1 MNFYINKI
9 LKERT
14 ITSYLE
20 EKGILPQKTSGD
32 KKIYCCP
39 IHSGDND
46 PSFIVYPVG
55 YKGRDYQTYYCFGC
69 HSGITLINLKSDLE
83 QISRKQSI
91 KYFIKDV
98 KIEDEDVER
107 SLIEDAKKEKLG
119 IEENHGVEFMLLMI
133 NSTCRRFVVEDCY
146 SDEVEI
152 LFFEKFLKKIEN
164 VARSK
169 NVDLLNKVYDLLGD
183 GITKRNLAYKNR
195 KDEEEIRSLN
205 WKI

>member
-55 YKGRDYQTYYCFGC
+55 HKGRDYQTYYCFGC

-98 KIEDEDVER
+98 KIEDEDIER

-119 IEENHGVEFMLLMI
+119 IEEDHGAEFMLLMI
-133 NSTCRRFVVEDCY
+133 NSTCRRFVADDCY
-146 SDEVEI
+146 GDEVETI
-152 LFFEKFLKKIEN
+152 FFEEFLEKVER
-164 VARSK
+164 VARSR
-169 NVDLLNKVYDLLGD
+169 NVDLLNSVYDILVD
-183 GITKRNLAYKNR
+183 GIEKRDSAYKKR
-195 KDEEEIRSLN
+195 KDEAGVSSLN

>member
-9 LKERT
+9 LKEKT

-20 EKGILPQKTSGD
+20 EKNILPQKTSGD

-46 PSFIVYPVG
+46 PSFVVYPVG
-55 YKGRDYQTYYCFGC
+55 HKGREYQTYYCFGC
-69 HSGITLINLKSDLE
+69 HSGITLINLKCDLE
-83 QISRKQSI
+83 QISKKESI

-98 KIEDEDVER
+98 KIDSQEVLH
-107 SLIEDAKKEKLG
+107 SIIEDAKKNKLG
-119 IEENHGVEFMLLMI
+119 IEENNGIEFMLLAI
-133 NSTCRRFVVEDCY
+133 NSTCYGFVNDLCKM
-146 SDEVEI
+146 DEEEI
-152 LFFEKFLKKIEN
+152 KFFEEFFEKIEN

-169 NVDLLNKVYDLLGD
+169 NIDLLNGVYGLLAD
-183 GITKRNLAYKNR
+183 GIQQRFLGYKKRQ
-195 KDEEEIRSLN
+195 EEKEISSLN

>member
-9 LKERT
+9 LQERT

-32 KKIYCCP
+32 KKMYCCP

-46 PSFIVYPVG
+46 PSFVVYPVG
-55 YKGRDYQTYYCFGC
+55 YKGREYQTYYCFGC

-83 QISRKQSI
+83 QISRKACI

-107 SLIEDAKKEKLG
+107 SIIADAKKEKLG
-119 IEENHGVEFMLLMI
+119 IEENHGVEFKLLVI
-133 NSTCRRFVVEDCY
+133 NSGCRKFVIDVCKR
-146 SDEVEI
+146 DEEEKM
-152 LFFEKFLKKIEN
+152 FFDKFLKKVEE
-164 VARSK
+164 VARSR
-169 NVDLLNKVYDLLGD
+169 NVDLLD
-183 GITKRNLAYKNR
+183 GIDNLLHNGFEQRFLGYKKRQ
-195 KDEEEIRSLN
+195 EEKELSSLN